1 VAGNSYTKA
10 MRRLVLIL
18 VALVSFAAVG
28 ATGVNNALALTTT
41 SVSTST
47 TLCAEPDQVT
57 VIKFRPCGKMRNG
70 VALPCHADALP
81 PSAQGACLAAARPVQ
96 EPTLPVLS
104 HTTAPADRLFRP
116 PRLFA

>member
-1 VAGNSYTKA
+1 

-18 VALVSFAAVG
+18 VAIVSFAAVG

-41 SVSTST
+41 VNVSPST

-81 PSAQGACLAAARPVQ
+81 PAAQGACLAAARPVQ
-96 EPTLPVLS
+96 QPALPVLS
-104 HTTAPADRLFRP
+104 HTTPPADRLFRP

>member
-1 VAGNSYTKA
+1 

-18 VALVSFAAVG
+18 VAIVSFAAVG

-41 SVSTST
+41 MDVSSST
-47 TLCAEPDQVT
+47 TLCAEPDQATAV
-57 VIKFRPCGKMRNG
+57 KFRPCGKMRNG

-81 PSAQGACLAAARPVQ
+81 PSSQGACLAAARPVQ
-96 EPTLPVLS
+96 EPALPVLS
-104 HTTAPADRLFRP
+104 HTAAPADRLFRP